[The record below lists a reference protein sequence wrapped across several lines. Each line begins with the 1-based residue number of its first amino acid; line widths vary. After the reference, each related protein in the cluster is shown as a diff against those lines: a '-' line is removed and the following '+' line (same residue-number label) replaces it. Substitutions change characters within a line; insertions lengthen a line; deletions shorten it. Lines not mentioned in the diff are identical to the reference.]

1 MSQQNPYLAPQA
13 ALSGGG
19 VPMANSALPREMLVV
34 ADGMKF
40 VLWGIIITVVGG
52 IIAAVMAASAIGA
65 GFDQGANRA
74 MQPGADNFEAAFA
87 AGAGAA
93 GGGLRTTII
102 VGTVIGLIANLVS
115 LFGMFKCT
123 QIPEQSRAKQMAQYA
138 FYGSIAVLIITLIN
152 NVMGFSNANT
162 SRLMQIINI
171 LSAIISIATLFFF
184 ISFLKRTSAY
194 LGDALAIERS
204 GKLMNLVLVAGGCYI
219 LGILIALVLAA
230 GNANAQGMAGGGMF
244 AAILM
249 LVALVAA
256 IWGFFVYLGTL
267 TRIRNVIEA
276 GTR

>member
-1 MSQQNPYLAPQA
+1 MSQQNPYLAPQSP
-13 ALSGGG
+13 LSGGG

-40 VLWGIIITVVGG
+40 VLWGIIIGVIGAIV
-52 IIAAVMAASAIGA
+52 AAVMAASAIGA
-65 GFDQGANRA
+65 GFDQGARGVR
-74 MQPGADNFEAAFA
+74 PGDPNFDAAFMAGANA
-87 AGAGAA
+87 AGS
-93 GGGLRTTII
+93 GLRMTVI
-102 VGTVIGLIANLVS
+102 VATVIGLIANLVS

-123 QIPEQSRAKQMAQYA
+123 QIPLQSGAKQVAQYA
-138 FYGSIAVLIITLIN
+138 FYGSIAVLLINLLN

-162 SRLMQIINI
+162 SRLMQVINI

-184 ISFLKRTSAY
+184 ISFLKKTSAY

-204 GKLMNLVLVAGGCYI
+204 GKLMTLVLVAGGCYI
-219 LGILIALVLAA
+219 VGVLIAIVLAT

-249 LVALVAA
+249 LVAAVAA

-267 TRIRNVIEA
+267 TRIKNVIEA